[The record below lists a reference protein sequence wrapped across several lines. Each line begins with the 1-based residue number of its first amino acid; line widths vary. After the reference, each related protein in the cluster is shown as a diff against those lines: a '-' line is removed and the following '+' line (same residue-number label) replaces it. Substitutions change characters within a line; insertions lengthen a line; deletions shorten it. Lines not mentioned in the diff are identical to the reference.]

1 MQTLTE
7 LHRSW
12 RLGSWLPYACY
23 LLCKILIV
31 FFCSEK
37 DHFYHSSI
45 SWNGP
50 YWTHNAESDTRI
62 TCAVDPV
69 KSGRRPLTRHP
80 GADEPRTFCRPKR
93 RPGTSLVGG
102 FHPSVY
108 FALFFCCDTNKRV
121 IYVWIIAKTNLWYP
135 AGCNST
141 PFFST
146 QGTTG
151 THKRNFTTGS
161 WTLASL
167 QTLLTYY

>member
-31 FFCSEK
+31 FFCPEK

-93 RPGTSLVGG
+93 RPGTQPGRWLSLFCLFCLVFLLWHKQTCGLCLNHREDQPVIPSRLQLYTFL
-102 FHPSVY
+102 FHSR
-108 FALFFCCDTNKRV
+108 NH
-121 IYVWIIAKTNLWYP
+121 WH
-135 AGCNST
+135 
-141 PFFST
+141 T
-146 QGTTG
+146 Q
-151 THKRNFTTGS
+151 
-161 WTLASL
+161 A
-167 QTLLTYY
+167 